1 MSSPDVIDH
10 EMEETQLIDLEG
22 LHFPPDEKFP
32 EGHSLNDVLR
42 DARRFHAGDPSVASS
57 MSTDLLPAVMH
68 TLRRP
73 ELIRTDYPLVLLPC
87 GKVQPLVEFF
97 IEIIAKIEN
106 SKVLSDNLV
115 RVERQVREGLKTVAD
130 AAKVIGSAG
139 SKVGDMLALNEKAD
153 HDFRTKG
160 AELVQ
165 SIPKGTMLV
174 PCTSVAGPA
183 VSLHIIEAQTRGN
196 HLRDSVIKM
205 RDALKSM
212 NSREPAVEASGID
225 SSKLQT
231 VLGKTT
237 SGSVPMDTSRTKRIK
252 ATIKTIESWLTTTD
266 SPLYVVTSSFADDI
280 AVPHSSTKVKADD
293 SLCYKAI
300 ETFDELSQRYAQLFG
315 AMRTARLELANAYE
329 SPRHDHLLENFCRK
343 CFSDAEFDLMP
354 KVVAVGSVQDGLANM
369 ASLSTILRSAR
380 PITLLLLGDDLA
392 TLDHERIE
400 LAYLAVAHRKCFA
413 TQVSIAHPSHLVD
426 SIKSGI
432 DSVRPTL
439 HTIASEDTHP
449 LGAWLEGNAAIEGR
463 ACPLLR
469 YDPSQGL
476 TWADRFDLADNPQP
490 EHDWPVWTGEIDNQ
504 KLELSFTFAHCA
516 MLTTSLQK
524 YFLQLPDGIDSNDLL
539 PIEQWLHLS
548 LEDAAAKLPYLWA
561 ADADGAIH
569 KLVVARVVTDVC
581 RERLDYWN
589 TLQELAGID
598 NSYVEQAIREERE
611 VLDTEFATQRETIQA
626 QHAKEIETIRTTASQ
641 VAMQQ
646 LAEVLLGGGGA
657 MVNPLITSAPIPNAP
672 ASPIAN
678 GSPAP
683 IAETSDDDPE
693 EEEQIETTSD
703 DLGEAWIDS
712 PLCTTCNDCM
722 DINAQVFVYNE
733 DKQAYIKDASA
744 GTYEEMVRA
753 AEACPARCIH
763 PGAPLDSS
771 EPNLD
776 ELKKRAADFI

>member
-1 MSSPDVIDH
+1 MSSNDATEH
-10 EMEETQLIDLEG
+10 GMEETQLIDLEG
-22 LHFPPDEKFP
+22 LYFPPDEDLP
-32 EGHSLNDVLR
+32 SGHTIHDVLR
-42 DARRFHAGDPSVASS
+42 DARKFHAGDPAVETRSI
-57 MSTDLLPAVMH
+57 DELLPAVMH
-68 TLRRP
+68 SLRRP

-97 IEIIAKIEN
+97 VEIIATIDD

-115 RVERQVREGLKTVAD
+115 RVERQVREGLKTVTD

-153 HDFRTKG
+153 HNFRAKG

-165 SIPKGTMLV
+165 AIPFGTLLV
-174 PCTSVAGPA
+174 PCNSAAGPVVA
-183 VSLHIIEAQTRGN
+183 LHIIEAQTKDN
-196 HLRDSVIKM
+196 PLRESVIKM

-212 NSREPAVEASGID
+212 NSHEPSVKASGID
-225 SSKLQT
+225 ENKLQA

-237 SGSVPMDTSRTKRIK
+237 SGSVPMDGKRTKRIEE
-252 ATIKTIESWLTTTD
+252 TIKTFELWLTNSD
-266 SPLYVVTSSFADDI
+266 SPLYVVTSSFADEI
-280 AVPHSSTKVKADD
+280 TIPHSATKVKAGD
-293 SLCYKAI
+293 SLCDVAI
-300 ETFDELSQRYAQLFG
+300 ETFDNLAQRYAQLFG

-329 SPRHDHLLENFCRK
+329 SPRHDQLLENFCRK
-343 CFSDAEFDLMP
+343 CFSDTEFDLMP

-380 PITLLLLGDDLA
+380 PVSMLLLGDDLA

-426 SIKSGI
+426 SIKSGLE
-432 DSVRPTL
+432 STRPTL
-439 HTIASEDTHP
+439 HTIACEDTHP

-469 YDPSQGL
+469 YDPSQGT
-476 TWADRFDLADNPQP
+476 TWAERFDLIDNPQP
-490 EHDWPVWTGEIDNQ
+490 EHDWPIWTGVVDDKEIS
-504 KLELSFTFAHCA
+504 LSFTFAHCA
-516 MLTTSLQK
+516 MLTPELQK
-524 YFLQLPDGIDSNDLL
+524 YFLRLQDGLESPDLL
-539 PIEQWLHLS
+539 SIEKWLNLS
-548 LEDAAAKLPYLWA
+548 PEESSSTIPYLWA
-561 ADADGAIH
+561 ADTDGSIH
-569 KLVVARVVTDVC
+569 KLVVARSVTDVC

-611 VLDTEFATQRETIQA
+611 ILDTEFATQRETIENK
-626 QHAKEIETIRTTASQ
+626 HASEIESIRATASQ

-646 LAEVLLGGGGA
+646 LAEVLLGGGGGF
-657 MVNPLITSAPIPNAP
+657 VNPIASVVAATTAPAAPIT
-672 ASPIAN
+672 N
-678 GSPAP
+678 GSPTQTV
-683 IAETSDDDPE
+683 ETTDQSPE
-693 EEEQIETTSD
+693 EDQAESVSD

-722 DINAQVFVYNE
+722 EINAQVFVYNE

-744 GTYEEMVRA
+744 GTYEEIVQA

-763 PGAPLDSS
+763 PGGPLDSN

-776 ELKKRAADFI
+776 DLIKRAADFN